1 MKYGIGPQNEIG
13 AYLEEERLEMEVA
26 WGFVGVTSLASDS
39 EAEEIGLS
47 VKVAL

>member
-26 WGFVGVTSLASDS
+26 
-39 EAEEIGLS
+39 
-47 VKVAL
+47 